1 MAKKSKDPVK
11 PDLERFEQGYRS
23 EYLVKDTR
31 MRVISVMG
39 DKPLVELMRMCLD
52 ERALA
57 EHDRQV
63 QNS

>member
-11 PDLERFEQGYRS
+11 PDLERFEKGCRS
-23 EYLVKDTR
+23 EYLVGGTR
-31 MRVISVMG
+31 VRVTSVMG

-63 QNS
+63 RNT